1 MKLTR
6 WSQSILAITASL
18 GAGAGLVS
26 CGTSNTIDY
35 LYTVSAKN
43 NPGQIDAYRV
53 DSESG
58 ALTQIPTEPFPA
70 GRNPVSLVVDPIPS
84 MPPNGG
90 RQTNSLYLVNHD
102 DNTVAQYGIGTD
114 GKLYHQQNDVN
125 PSGSEPLSLTVHT
138 YQLNGSDGKPTSPAT
153 YAHYLFVVET
163 YQPTFTDLAPGP
175 GALYVY
181 LLDPGTGQIGSPTE
195 GVPVTQTVNGAAS
208 AFLPLGTFPTSL
220 GNLSS
225 NIVATQDGNRVYVA
239 DLLGTN
245 PAQTGSPNCGPGQ
258 GAVQGYNMQ
267 FDGNGNPTGVLQPI
281 TGSPFC
287 AGVTPSA
294 IASHPFLPTPFLY
307 VTDSSQN
314 QVITYSIN
322 TSTGALTPLTSSPT
336 ATGTGPDGITVD
348 PRGLYVYVA
357 NKFGESVS
365 GYAVN
370 QTNGALSAISSASG
384 GSGGGTTGA
393 QPGCVIVEPALA
405 RFVYT
410 ANFLDGSVSGF
421 VLNPNNG
428 ALSATE
434 GQFYAASGLTS
445 CVAAI
450 QHGNHPVIGTSSQ
463 AFPNGG
469 TQ

>member
-1 MKLTR
+1 MKLKR
-6 WSQSILAITASL
+6 WSQSILAVTASI

-26 CGTSNTIDY
+26 CGTSNTVDY
-35 LYTVSAKN
+35 LYAVSAQN
-43 NPGQIDAYRV
+43 NPGQINAYRV
-53 DSESG
+53 DSQSG
-58 ALTQIPTEPFPA
+58 ALTQIPTQPFPA
-70 GRNPVSLVVDPIPS
+70 GRNPVSLVIDSIPS
-84 MPPNGG
+84 SSN
-90 RQTNSLYLVNHD
+90 TNSLYLVNHD

-114 GKLYHQQNDVN
+114 GKLYHEQNDVN
-125 PSGSEPLSLTVHT
+125 PSGSEPLALTVHT
-138 YQLNGSDGKPTSPAT
+138 YQLNGSDGKPTSPVT
-153 YAHYLFVVET
+153 YAHYLYVVET
-163 YQPTFTDLAPGP
+163 YQPTFTELAPGP

-181 LLDPGTGQIGSPTE
+181 QLDPGSGQIGSPTQ

-208 AFLPLGTFPTSL
+208 AFLPLGNAPTSV
-220 GNLSS
+220 
-225 NIVATQDGNRVYVA
+225 VATQDGNRVYVA
-239 DLLGTN
+239 DILGNN
-245 PAQTGSPNCGPGQ
+245 PAQTGSPTCGPGQ

-281 TGSPFC
+281 VGSPFC
-287 AGVTPSA
+287 AGVSPSA

-307 VTDSSQN
+307 VTDQSQN

-322 TSTGALTPLTSSPT
+322 TTTGAIAPLTSSPT

-365 GYAVN
+365 GYAVS
-370 QTNGALSAISSASG
+370 QTNGALSSISSATG
-384 GSGGGTTGA
+384 GTGSGSTLA

-410 ANFLDGSVSGF
+410 ADFLGNSVSGF
-421 VLNPNNG
+421 VLNPNTG
-428 ALSATE
+428 ALSATQ

-463 AFPNGG
+463 AFPNGN
-469 TQ
+469 TP

>member
-1 MKLTR
+1 MKLKQ
-6 WSQSILAITASL
+6 WSQSLLAVAASL

-26 CGTSNTIDY
+26 CGTSNTVDY
-35 LYTVSAKN
+35 LYAVSAKN

-53 DSESG
+53 DSQSG
-58 ALTQIPTEPFPA
+58 ALTQIPTEPFPT
-70 GRNPVSLVVDPIPS
+70 GRNPVSLVIDSVPS
-84 MPPNGG
+84 SGG
-90 RQTNSLYLVNHD
+90 NKSNSLYLVNHD
-102 DNTVAQYGIGTD
+102 DNTVAQYAIGTD

-125 PSGSEPLSLTVHT
+125 PSGSEPVSLTVHS
-138 YQLNGSDGKPTSPAT
+138 YPLKDSSGKLTGA
-153 YAHYLFVVET
+153 YAHYLYVVET

-181 LLDPGTGQIGSPTE
+181 LLDPASGQIGSPTA
-195 GVPVTQTVNGAAS
+195 GVPVAQTVNGQSS
-208 AFLPLGTFPTSL
+208 AFLPLGTIPTGL
-220 GNLSS
+220 GNTPSS
-225 NIVATQDGNRVYVA
+225 VVATQDGAHVYVT

-245 PAQTGSPNCGPGQ
+245 PAQTGTPTCGPGQ

-267 FDGNGNPTGVLQPI
+267 FDGQGNPTGVLQTI
-281 TGSPFC
+281 AGSPFC

-294 IASHPFLPTPFLY
+294 IASHPFVPTPFLY

-314 QVITYSIN
+314 QVITFSIN
-322 TSTGALTPLTSSPT
+322 TTTGALSPLTSSPT

-357 NKFGESVS
+357 NKFGASVS

-370 QTNGALSAISSASG
+370 QANGALSAISSATG
-384 GSGGGTTGA
+384 GSGNLSTEA

-405 RFVYT
+405 RFVYV
-410 ANFLDGSVSGF
+410 ADFLGNSVNGF
-421 VLNPNNG
+421 VLDPNTG
-428 ALSATE
+428 ALSATQ
-434 GQFYAASGLTS
+434 GLFYAASGLTS

-450 QHGNHPVIGTSSQ
+450 QHGNHPVITTSNQ

-469 TQ
+469 